1 MLSQFGTMKLGPT
14 ITSVPSSLVVG
25 GQSTWDDETNS
36 LYYVDLFGSRF
47 CRYSVDENTVYKTT
61 LGQIGTYGFITPI
74 KGKKNRFLVSVD
86 ENVFILKWDGRSSN
100 ATKGRT
106 LFTVNPR
113 MNVNSVLITADN
125 ELFLGGFTDSVC
137 GNPANLWNS
146 GSRSWKRLLTVSVWP
161 LGWRWMKRQIHCIN
175 WIHVTRR

>member
-1 MLSQFGTMKLGPT
+1 MKLGPT

-113 MNVNSVLITADN
+113 MNVNSVLVTANN

-137 GNPANLWNS
+137 GNPANL
-146 GSRSWKRLLTVSVWP
+146 
-161 LGWRWMKRQIHCIN
+161 
-175 WIHVTRR
+175 